1 MKELGITIL
10 SHILSLISKPESS
23 LAIALTI
30 LSMSVVRTSNWR
42 SLNAL
47 AETAFTVKKKYA
59 YTWLTI
65 IEKKNDIKH

>member
-30 LSMSVVRTSNWR
+30 LNISVVRTSNCR

-47 AETAFTVKKKYA
+47 AETAFTVQKKKNK
-59 YTWLTI
+59 T
-65 IEKKNDIKH
+65 KDKFMF